1 MVIGNGR
8 ETLKNASSMS
18 LGDVLSLN
26 PGITLVGLART
37 IGGAPPVAVQTRV
50 DVVVVS
56 VVVVDISVVNSELVD
71 VKTTDTVD
79 TAVTTTVDVRVTEM
93 LTACSQKGY
102 QLLGTTPWEDI
113 TYTGCC
119 SYRVSACS
127 DRVTEKTGAGTGVGT
142 WPRAVAGI
150 SRL

>member
-93 LTACSQKGY
+93 LTA
-102 QLLGTTPWEDI
+102 L
-113 TYTGCC
+113 
-119 SYRVSACS
+119 
-127 DRVTEKTGAGTGVGT
+127 
-142 WPRAVAGI
+142 AVAVTV
-150 SRL
+150 